1 MLTSSETFT
10 QHYFVCK
17 INKFISEIILSWKCY
32 SKKKKSNFRTLQD
45 CLKHLDNNKNGN
57 IIYDLNAITV
67 KLWCVIRFPFHCLLG
82 VRGGKQIATLYR
94 EILNLLELY
103 REWKYLE
110 VMKNEVCFYVNKK
123 YLMRMIKLI
132 NGLK

>member
-1 MLTSSETFT
+1 MKMLQQE
-10 QHYFVCK
+10 
-17 INKFISEIILSWKCY
+17 E
-32 SKKKKSNFRTLQD
+32 KSNFRTLQD
-45 CLKHLDNNKNGN
+45 CLKHLDNNKNRN

-67 KLWCVIRFPFHCLLG
+67 KLWCVIQFPFHCLLG